1 VPAPIPDLAKE
12 FPGAMG
18 WRNQEHLDYVA
29 AERKLALHPPQLGDI
44 PLWVVTATDGA
55 SDVQDQAFWLQ
66 LSSRAEQTTLE
77 GGHDLSSENPSGVV
91 AKIQSALDAIQS

>member
-1 VPAPIPDLAKE
+1 LQAGSHRFD
-12 FPGAMG
+12 PGTLHHEKTCK
-18 WRNQEHLDYVA
+18 R
-29 AERKLALHPPQLGDI
+29 ALHQPQLGDI